1 MKPQRKSFPF
11 TPETANKHQIPQ
23 NQDDCSPQKM
33 KAQTENTNPIMSSI
47 SADGQENNSDFD
59 IYKEILRLS
68 SKDVKTN
75 PQPQKNDD
83 FIEGSEFFKS
93 IKPAPL
99 SQNLARKSYVDFFE
113 TWPLEDLYAEHNDH
127 SYFVLEDKYQILT
140 WAVSVLLASPSA
152 RKMIDEATDQGW
164 SLGLEPLGGHDFH
177 LDVPEK
183 QIILDTHGLLIA
195 ALGRSEYFC
204 NCILISLTRGLRD
217 IWQEKRYGAFDEIY
231 TAESVLTLERVRA
244 ADLDVLAI
252 LIAWELRSAG
262 FGGLWRHIIGS
273 ADGDMALVYA
283 QYLERTPGAIHS
295 GKALQLCFAQWF
307 AEPARIQSCDH
318 ETLNMLDDILLQRQG
333 IEPVFGAQKAT
344 PIAIEKLSC
353 LPDKTAYLQ
362 GFGPEILADPKYAG
376 LGDPVN
382 QSHFVQ
388 IMHDS
393 KAVRVHDVPF
403 RSAALAAKIFPNGQ
417 FTSEGEER

>member
-1 MKPQRKSFPF
+1 
-11 TPETANKHQIPQ
+11 
-23 NQDDCSPQKM
+23 
-33 KAQTENTNPIMSSI
+33 MSSI
-47 SADGQENNSDFD
+47 SEDGQENKSVLEP
-59 IYKEILRLS
+59 YKEVLRLN
-68 SKDVKTN
+68 SKDVKIN
-75 PQPQKNDD
+75 SLPHNDD
-83 FIEGSEFFKS
+83 FIEGSDFFRS
-93 IKPAPL
+93 IKLAPA
-99 SQNLARKSYVDFFE
+99 SQNLSRKAYGDLFE
-113 TWPLEDLYAEHNDH
+113 TWLLEDLYVEHGDY
-127 SYFVLEDKYQILT
+127 SSFVLEDKYQILT
-140 WAVSVLLASPSA
+140 WAISVLLASPTA

-204 NCILISLTRGLRD
+204 HCLLISLARALRD

-244 ADLDVLAI
+244 ADLDVLAV

-262 FGGLWRHIIGS
+262 FGGLWRHSIGS
-273 ADGDMALVYA
+273 SDGDMALVFA
-283 QYLERTPGAIHS
+283 QYLERNLECTAGGVHS
-295 GKALQLCFAQWF
+295 AKALQLCFAQWF
-307 AEPARIQSCDH
+307 EDPARIQSCDH
-318 ETLNMLDDILLQRQG
+318 ETLNMLDDILAQRQG
-333 IEPVFGAQKAT
+333 AEPAFGAQKAT

-376 LGDPVN
+376 LGDSVN

-388 IMHDS
+388 ILHDS
-393 KAVRVHDVPF
+393 KAVRVHDIPF
-403 RSAALAAKIFPNGQ
+403 RSAALAARIFPNGQ
-417 FTSEGEER
+417 FTPEGEEI